1 MTDTSDNEWWEGVDR
16 QEYLAALA
24 KLPQAESASPA
35 RIDYA
40 SLAAV
45 SAAAMALLIHP
56 QFTMA
61 ALGLGFVVWRSFK
74 FAKWATQ
81 RLGRPQAGGQVWP

>member
-1 MTDTSDNEWWEGVDR
+1 MIDKSDNEWWEGVDR

-24 KLPQAESASPA
+24 KLPQAEDAVPGP
-35 RIDYA
+35 IDYA

-45 SAAAMALLIHP
+45 SAGVMALLLDP
-56 QFTMA
+56 QRTLA
-61 ALGLGFVVWRSFK
+61 ALGLGFVVWRSFE

-81 RLGRPQAGGQVWP
+81 RLGRPRAGGQGSP